1 MVTPEK
7 NLKFE
12 HPPISEIA
20 LSVHFEQLN
29 GLLSPHLGVIWEEF
43 KNDQFMQII
52 EQPPVQPIIEK
63 FPNLPGG
70 EARLNVSNIPVLPR
84 IWFIENS
91 NNRILQVQRDRF
103 TFNWR
108 KIDSE
113 QQYPGFSSIFEE
125 FEGFYNRF
133 CHTLTSLGVG
143 SVKPLQYELT
153 YIDQLI
159 EGVGWHTL
167 DDLEQIYNIFLGSQ
181 ESSSFWSGVEF
192 MNLRTS
198 FPVQDLHGRL
208 HFGIISGMN
217 HPEQKRMLQTDF
229 IARGFP
235 ENAEYPMG
243 AWFNLAH
250 DQILDKFFSVFTEDI
265 QTRIWGRKL

>member
-7 NLKFE
+7 NLEFE
-12 HPPISEIA
+12 RPPIAEIA
-20 LSVHFEQLN
+20 LSVHFEQLD
-29 GLLSPHLGVIWEEF
+29 GLLAPHFGDIWQEF
-43 KNDQFMQII
+43 KNDQFGQII
-52 EQPPVQPIIEK
+52 EQPLVSPIIEK
-63 FPNLPGG
+63 FPNPPGG
-70 EARLNVSNIPVLPR
+70 EPQVNFGSIPILPR
-84 IWFIENS
+84 IWFIENN

-108 KIDSE
+108 KIDGG
-113 QQYPGFSSIFEE
+113 QQYPGFSSVFES

-133 CHTLTSLGVG
+133 CQTITNLGVG

-159 EGVGWHTL
+159 EGEGWHTL
-167 DDLEQIYNIFLGSQ
+167 NDLAHIYNIFLDSQ

-208 HFGIISGMN
+208 HFGVISAIK
-217 HPEQKRMLQTDF
+217 HPGQKRMLQTDF

-235 ENAEYPMG
+235 ENAEYPIE
-243 AWFNLAH
+243 AWFKLAH

-265 QTRIWGRKL
+265 QTHVWGRKL